1 LRWSPFPQIHTTLAF
16 FRTYLDDDILFRNA
30 PQSRVLGF
38 FQNVKSTRRQGLEF
52 LLKGLWQ
59 RGQWFLNYTLTD
71 ATYQDDT
78 ELFTF
83 ANEDHIAM
91 VQKGDKISLVAPH
104 RVNGG
109 VEFALTP
116 AWRVRFDGIYVGSQ
130 YLRGADANER
140 HRLDSYFIANFQ
152 TTYQFRNAQL
162 FFRLENMFD
171 VDYETYGAFFENT
184 VDNPGVE
191 PSLGPA
197 APLGAFGGVRIQF

>member
-1 LRWSPFPQIHTTLAF
+1 MVRRPPSTCIPFMQNCSATRCGANREVDRDVSDCTLPG
-16 FRTYLDDDILFRNA
+16 T
-30 PQSRVLGF
+30 
-38 FQNVKSTRRQGLEF
+38 RQGLEF

-116 AWRVRFDGIYVGSQ
+116 QWRVRFDGIYVGSQ
-130 YLRGADANER
+130 YLRGDDANER
-140 HRLDSYFIANFQ
+140 HRLDPYFIANFQ

-184 VDNPGVE
+184 VDNTGVE
-191 PSLGPA
+191 PFLEPG